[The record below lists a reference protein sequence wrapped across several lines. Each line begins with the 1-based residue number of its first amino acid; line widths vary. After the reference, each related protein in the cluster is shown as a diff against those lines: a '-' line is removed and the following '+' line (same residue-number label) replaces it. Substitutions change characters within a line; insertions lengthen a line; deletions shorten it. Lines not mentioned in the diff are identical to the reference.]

1 MIEVGAFEGRVL
13 VTARAVVGAIPWE
26 RALETL
32 AAPCPRLTRMSPEA
46 LHLLDRTMA
55 IGLPL
60 TLARRGA
67 WQRDRFLGD
76 DGVPEPAAR
85 RGWERSPPPLELS
98 RATSTWILALA
109 RGTPAWT
116 GAEPPRTAGDELVLY
131 LLCDALAPLARHVTE
146 TPWVPQLCALGTL
159 AWLGHSDVLAG
170 TRLSPPDDPARWA
183 AWMAPPAARIAEA
196 LQPDLARRW
205 VAIERAKRD
214 VADPSQMVALGTAQE
229 AVLGAWFDACE
240 RSGRRDLARF
250 ATNAAARLVAR
261 PVPAHAWAA
270 SLPAQATLASRQA
283 ARISAGAFLRA
294 LERPARWDR
303 EHRARRHF
311 DDGYAAAQLLLRDF
325 EALGP
330 ARLAHA
336 RSALAELERPPT
348 AHAQAYTIGMENEP

>member
-13 VTARAVVGAIPWE
+13 VAARAVVGAIPWE
-26 RALETL
+26 RALEVL
-32 AAPCPRLTRMSPEA
+32 AAPCPRLTRVSPEA

-60 TLARRGA
+60 ALARRGA

-76 DGVPEPAAR
+76 DGAPEPAAR

-98 RATSTWILALA
+98 RATSSWILALA
-109 RGTPAWT
+109 RATPVWAR
-116 GAEPPRTAGDELVLY
+116 AEPPRTAGDELVLY
-131 LLCDALAPLARHVTE
+131 LLCDALAPLTRQGLGTGWIAH
-146 TPWVPQLCALGTL
+146 LCARGSL
-159 AWLGHSDVLAG
+159 AWLGHPDALTG
-170 TRLSPPDDPARWA
+170 TLPAPTDPDRWA

-214 VADPSQMVALGTAQE
+214 VADPARMVALGSAQE
-229 AVLGAWFDACE
+229 TVLGAWFDACE
-240 RSGRRDLARF
+240 RSARRDLARF
-250 ATNAAARLVAR
+250 ATDAAARLMAR
-261 PVPAHAWAA
+261 PVPASAWTA
-270 SLPAQATLASRQA
+270 SLPAQASLASRQA
-283 ARISAGAFLRA
+283 ARLAAGAFLRA

-325 EALGP
+325 EVLGP

-348 AHAQAYTIGMENEP
+348 ADG